1 MLTQTVDKNEL
12 IFKKVET
19 IAKWLAE
26 KKAKDIVALDIRDF
40 GSITDILIIA
50 SGINIRHNQALADW
64 ILDKIAEKKW
74 EYLGM
79 EGYKVGNWIL
89 IDLNEVI
96 IHIFSNETREF
107 YNIEGLWRKA
117 KKIELNF
124 GESINEEI

>member
-1 MLTQTVDKNEL
+1 MLTQAVDKNEL

-64 ILDKIAEKKW
+64 ILDKISEKKW